1 VPNIRWLLALITA
14 IHRFLYRVSGGRIGH
29 HLGSRKALLL
39 ETVGRKSGKERVLP
53 LLYVEDEI
61 GLVVVAS
68 NAGDD
73 RAPAWWLNL
82 KARPEAWVQV
92 GTRRYA
98 VRAREAVDG
107 ERAQL
112 WTKLVAAYAPYE
124 EYERRTSRPIP
135 IVVLEPAAA

>member
-1 VPNIRWLLALITA
+1 MPNIRWLLALITA

-29 HLGSRKALLL
+29 HLGSRKTLLL

-135 IVVLEPAAA
+135 IVVLEPAAV